1 MSVSIS
7 IKRSNFPLLVM
18 HVYSTCLENIRRA
31 LLEKIEKSPVF
42 LLKNTPVVI
51 NVGNLNYCD
60 NWDALRQTISD
71 AGLFIVGACCCH
83 DNKLKEIIIR
93 SGLPVLS
100 QNITILHKDFSE
112 HFRKNTLT
120 TSKTQLIKTPIRS
133 GQKIYARN
141 RDLIV
146 IANVSAGAEIIAD
159 GNIHIYGTM
168 RGRILAGASGN
179 EESQI
184 FCTNLSSELVSIGG
198 RYWLSD
204 QIPKEFSGKAVRLS
218 LKNDALIIQDL

>member
-1 MSVSIS
+1 MSIR
-7 IKRSNFPLLVM
+7 IKGSNFPLLVV
-18 HVYSTCLENIRRA
+18 HVYSTCLESIRKS
-31 LLEKIEKSPVF
+31 LLEKMEQYPDFWS
-42 LLKNTPVVI
+42 KNTPVVV
-51 NVGNLNYCD
+51 NVGNLNYHS
-60 NWDALRQTISD
+60 NWDALYQTISD
-71 AGLFIVGACCCH
+71 SGLFIIGACCCH

-100 QNITILHKDFSE
+100 QNITILHKYFPE
-112 HFRKNTLT
+112 YLLNNTLVT
-120 TSKTQLIKTPIRS
+120 FKTQLIKTPIRS

-179 EESQI
+179 KESQI
-184 FCTNLSSELVSIGG
+184 FCTHLSSELVSIGG

>member
-1 MSVSIS
+1 MSIS
-7 IKRSNFPLLVM
+7 IKGSNFPLLVM
-18 HVYSTCLENIRRA
+18 HVYSTCLEAIRKS
-31 LLEKIEKSPVF
+31 LLEKIEKSPIF
-42 LLKNTPVVI
+42 LLKNTPIVV
-51 NVGNLNYCD
+51 NVSNLNYRS
-60 NWDALRQTISD
+60 NWDALYQTISD
-71 AGLFIVGACCCH
+71 SGLFIVGTCCCH

-93 SGLPVLS
+93 SGIPVLS
-100 QNITILHKDFSE
+100 QNVTILRKDFPE
-112 HFRKNTLT
+112 YLRKNTLT
-120 TSKTQLIKTPIRS
+120 TSKTQLITTPIRS

-141 RDLIV
+141 RDLII

-179 EESQI
+179 KESQI

-198 RYWLSD
+198 HYWLSD

-218 LKNDALIIQDL
+218 LKNDALTIQNL